1 MTRTKEE
8 IRTFLEEEIKGLTKE
23 EAIDILETRKFYID
37 MRDHWDE
44 EDEKWWDVITTM
56 IMELEKKEGNK

>member
-8 IRTFLEEEIKGLTKE
+8 IRKFLEEEIKGLTKE

-37 MRDHWDE
+37 MRDRWDE

-56 IMELEKKEGNK
+56 IMELEKKEGK

>member
-1 MTRTKEE
+1 MRTKEE

-23 EAIDILETRKFYID
+23 EAIELLETRKFYID
-37 MRDHWDE
+37 MRDRWDE

-56 IMELEKKEGNK
+56 IIELEKKEGK